1 MAVALGVLALV
12 ASTACTAAVAA
23 DRQPVVVG
31 WIVQPGVEQVTVTGA
46 TPGEPLTL
54 YEGRTKLLTFL
65 ADEFGQAQFAYIP
78 AEHTVLQAG
87 PEGEIPEIR
96 NGTVL
101 EPGRYVIRNDSA
113 SPPLTTATFE
123 VLGRDDV
130 PDESLYTRQHLDGA
144 KLDVLGNPVPGSSL
158 EDGFQYLEM
167 RDGVTLSA
175 MVRFPDAA
183 LYGSGPYPTVI
194 EYSGYAPS
202 NPASEEAGVQL
213 ARAFGYAT
221 VAVNMRGTGC
231 AGGVFDVF
239 NPAQQADGYDI
250 VEIVARQPWV
260 LHNHVG
266 MVGLSYSG
274 ITQLYVAST
283 RPPHLAAVLPQS
295 VIADPYLIQWPGGIY
310 NSGFT
315 RQWLAE
321 RDRQSAP
328 GGSSWVSARITAGD
342 TICEANQTPHNVN
355 PDFEAFGR
363 AIEFYQDTLKARDLR
378 ELVRDIEAPV
388 YLTGA
393 FQDEQT
399 GAQFNTMVDHFD
411 NARALR
417 VALWN
422 GRHPDGYAPSNLLRW
437 FEFLEFYVAERV
449 PKLHPV
455 IRAAAPPL
463 LASFFGLRDTKFE
476 NDRWPIFFGTDYQAA
491 LPAYELERPVRVIFE
506 SGMGVNEVGEPGG
519 TFELTFGSWPPARD
533 EVERRKWFLGSDE
546 RLTDAHPSEGS
557 GGIDAFRFDPE
568 AGATTIF
575 ETKPYEL
582 LAKVWDFDWTR
593 FDAGEQLSY
602 LTDPLPA
609 DLVVAGPGYAVLYVA
624 SEESDVNV
632 QLSIS
637 EVRRDGVEYLVQNGW
652 LRLGHRKTDAERTNW
667 LEIGHSFE
675 ESDFRPLEPGRFVRA
690 KIEIPAFAHAFRTG
704 SRLRL
709 TIATPG
715 RNHATWEFEAPDYG
729 GATPTHDV
737 ARTDARPSGLVLPI
751 LPGFDAPN
759 AFPAPCPGLRGMVC
773 RPFVGVDNLSGG

>member
-1 MAVALGVLALV
+1 VALALV
-12 ASTACTAAVAA
+12 ASTAASAAVAGEP
-23 DRQPVVVG
+23 QPVVAG
-31 WIVQPGVEQVTVTGA
+31 WSVQPGVEQVTVAGA
-46 TPGEPLTL
+46 NPGQPLTI
-54 YEGRTKLLTFL
+54 YRDDEKLLTFL
-65 ADEFGQAQFAYIP
+65 ADGYGQVQFAYIP

-87 PEGEIPEIR
+87 PDGEIPDIR

-101 EPGRYVIRNDSA
+101 EPGRYVIRDDSA
-113 SPPLTTATFE
+113 SPPLTTAPFD
-123 VLGRDDV
+123 VLARDDV
-130 PDESLYTRQHLDGA
+130 PDTSLYDGQHLEGA
-144 KLDVLGNPVPGSSL
+144 RLDVLGNPVPGSSL

-183 LYGSGPYPTVI
+183 LYGDGPYPTVI
-194 EYSGYAPS
+194 EYSGYGPS
-202 NPASEEAGVQL
+202 NPASEEPGVQL

-221 VAVNMRGTGC
+221 VAVNLRGTGC
-231 AGGVFDVF
+231 SGGVFDVF
-239 NPAQQADGYDI
+239 NPAQQADGYDV

-328 GGSSWVSARITAGD
+328 GGSSWVSGRIDAGD
-342 TICEANQTPHNVN
+342 TDCAANQLLHNVN

-363 AIEFYQDTLKARDLR
+363 AIEFYQDPLRARDLR

-388 YLTGA
+388 YLAGA

-399 GAQFNTMVDHFD
+399 GAQFNTMVDNFD

-455 IRAAAPPL
+455 IRSAAPAL
-463 LASFFGLRDTKFE
+463 LASFFDLRDTKFE
-476 NDRWPIFFGTDYQAA
+476 NDRWPVFFGTDYAAA
-491 LPAYELERPVRVIFE
+491 LPAYERERPVRVLFE
-506 SGMGVNEVGEPGG
+506 SGMGANEVGEPSR
-519 TFELTFGSWPPARD
+519 TFELTFGSWPPTRD
-533 EVERRKWFLGSDE
+533 EVERRKWFLGPDE
-546 RLTDAHPSEGS
+546 RLTTERPSGASS
-557 GGIDAFRFDPE
+557 GVDAFRFDPD
-568 AGATTIF
+568 AGSTTIF

-582 LAKVWDFDWTR
+582 LARVWDFDWTR

-602 LTDPLPA
+602 LTDPVPA
-609 DLVVAGPGYAVLYVA
+609 DLVVAGPGYAVLYVR
-624 SEESDVNV
+624 SEVRDVDV

-637 EVRRDGVEYLVQNGW
+637 EVRPDGVEYLVQNGW
-652 LRLGHRKTDAERTNW
+652 LRLGHRKVDPDRTNW

-675 ESDFRPLEPGRFVRA
+675 ERDFKPLEPGTFVKA
-690 KIEIPAFAHAFRTG
+690 KIEIPAFAHAFRAG

-709 TIATPG
+709 SIATPG
-715 RNHATWEFEAPDYG
+715 RNHATWEFEPPDYG
-729 GATPTHDV
+729 GAIPTHEV
-737 ARTDARPSGLVLPI
+737 ARTDARPSALVLPV

-759 AFPAPCPGLRGMVC
+759 AFRAPCPGLRGMVC
-773 RPFVGVDNLSGG
+773 RPFVPVDNLAGG